1 MSLDS
6 NQIEAVK
13 FPLGSALVIA
23 GPGSGKTTVLTQ
35 RVRYMINELNVP
47 PDEILVITFTRA
59 AAMQMKKRFDE
70 MSNEYFPVTFQTF
83 HSLFFSI
90 IKNASKDEV
99 SLISPKEKLNMLVSV
114 LKDKNISFDAI
125 NLNSLL
131 NEFSACS
138 NKFNKDFQSGILE
151 KDVFD
156 SVYTAFEY
164 EKKMSGKIDFDDFSK
179 WALDYLSN
187 ENIRKI
193 WRDKYK
199 YCLIDEFQDI
209 SFDQYEVVRCLFSE
223 NVFAV
228 GDDDQSIYAFR
239 GAKPS
244 VCFEFVKDYDAKIL
258 YLNNNYRSNAY
269 IVERSLK
276 LIGHNKERFEKK
288 LVSKSES
295 AGGVYVK
302 KFEGSEEEYEN
313 LSLSLKE
320 NHEKSNSFSKSNESG
335 KPDFYGCKNKN
346 ESNVILIRT
355 NNVSE
360 RLISRLLKDKIRVIY
375 KDKPDSLLKNGC
387 AKDILS
393 YLKLSQKDYTYENLI
408 RIANK
413 PNRYISRAFITEC
426 KAKELAYDDTFT
438 FKNLYSLAKG
448 KSYLS
453 ANIFKL
459 EKSLSKIRCMSS
471 LEAILYIFGVIGY
484 ERFLHESG
492 IKYGEVLDKLKVI
505 AYDKENISDF
515 IEFCENVE
523 EYVKDDTFDDKT
535 FDGVTVEIATIHSS
549 KGLEWDNVYI
559 PDVNEGN
566 IPHRGSDSEGIEEER
581 RLLYVGMT
589 RAKKNLWIG
598 CVNNEDEGVKQSI
611 YINETE
617 GE

>member
-90 IKNASKDEV
+90 IKDASKDEV

-114 LKDKNISFDAI
+114 LKDKNISFDAV

-131 NEFSACS
+131 TEISSCS
-138 NKFNKDFQSGILE
+138 LRKDKTDYQSRIFE
-151 KDVFD
+151 KDVFE
-156 SVYTAFEY
+156 SVFDAFEY

-179 WALDYLSN
+179 WALDALKKSN
-187 ENIRKI
+187 IKTD
-193 WRDKYK
+193 WKKKYR
-199 YCLIDEFQDI
+199 YCLVDEFQDI
-209 SFDQYEVVRCLFSE
+209 SFDQYEVLKTLFDK

-244 VCFEFVKDYDAKIL
+244 VCFDFVKEYNAEIL
-258 YLNNNYRSNAY
+258 YLNNNYRSNSR
-269 IVERSLK
+269 IVEKSLK
-276 LIGHNKERFEKK
+276 LISHNKERFDKK
-288 LVSKSES
+288 LISKNRSYGE
-295 AGGVYVK
+295 VK
-302 KFEGSEEEYEN
+302 VHCFSSGEEEYEA
-313 LSLSLKE
+313 LVKAILK
-320 NHEKSNSFSKSNESG
+320 NHENDSLNDKHKGLSKT
-335 KPDFYGCKNKN
+335 DA
-346 ESNVILIRT
+346 ILLRT
-355 NNVSE
+355 NIVSE
-360 RLISRLLKDKIRVIY
+360 IMISKLMKEKINVIY
-375 KDKPDSLLKNGC
+375 KDKPDSFLKNGC
-387 AKDILS
+387 VKDVLS
-393 YLKLSQKDYTYENLI
+393 YLKLSQKEYTYENLI

-426 KAKELAYDDTFT
+426 KSNELSYDDAFSY
-438 FKNLYSLAKG
+438 KNLYNTAKG
-448 KSYLS
+448 KAYLS
-453 ANIFKL
+453 ANIYKL
-459 EKSLSKIRCMSS
+459 EKCLISLRGMTSF
-471 LEAILYIFGVIGY
+471 EAILYIFGVMGY
-484 ERFLHESG
+484 ERYLRESG
-492 IKYGEVLDKLKVI
+492 IKYNEILEKLKLI
-505 AYDKENISDF
+505 AYENESISEF
-515 IEFCENVE
+515 IEFCENVCK
-523 EYVKDDTFDDKT
+523 YIKDEDFEGFNK
-535 FDGVTVEIATIHSS
+535 GIKVEIATLHSS